1 MKSFK
6 NLALVTQIAISM
18 ISPIFMGLL
27 IGNYLDK
34 KLKTSPY
41 LVIIFMVL
49 GVCSGFLM
57 AYKDVEKQLFKKKKG
72 NQNNAK
78 KYKK

>member
-1 MKSFK
+1 MKGLK

-18 ISPIFMGLL
+18 ISPIFLGLL

-34 KLKTSPY
+34 KLNTSPI

-57 AYKDVEKQLFKKKKG
+57 AYKDVKKQLFFENKRR
-72 NQNNAK
+72 
-78 KYKK
+78 